1 MKKYIILLVL
11 LTSLTA
17 CSQKNKLSTFSSEN
31 ELISIPEDTL
41 IKDRLIIEKLSKDI
55 QAYQDFRELGCSL
68 CYDKYSKDST
78 ENNFGNTFIDLFNFC
93 EPITPRIRRIP
104 IGVDSVKCR
113 VLIRFIGIEKRNKA
127 KSFFEDYIQK
137 ESKGEKL
144 SLKSCKELFDKKELR
159 NYYLFFINNKTTFME
174 RVSEEDDY
182 LNFGYAKVYTE

>member
-11 LTSLTA
+11 LISLIA
-17 CSQKNKLSTFSSEN
+17 CSQKNKLPSFSSEN

-55 QAYQDFRELGCSL
+55 QAYQDFKEWGCSL
-68 CYDKYSKDST
+68 CYEKYSQDST
-78 ENNFGNTFIDLFNFC
+78 EINFVNTFIDLFNSC
-93 EPITPRIRRIP
+93 EPITPRTRTSP

-113 VLIRFIGIEKRNKA
+113 VLVRLVDEKRNKA
-127 KSFFEDYIQK
+127 KSFFENYIQK

-144 SLKSCKELFDKKELR
+144 SLKSCKELFDKKELK

-174 RVSEEDDY
+174 RVSYEDDY